1 MSNVPDWLQNAPGA
15 LEAATALVVDG
26 NPQPA
31 RDWLEETQ
39 DMGHVVTIFGGHL
52 AHGVF
57 RVLRDDDSDYV
68 TLHRAPELSMRN
80 DK

>member
-1 MSNVPDWLQNAPGA
+1 MPDWLQNAPGA

-39 DMGHVVTIFGGHL
+39 DFL
-52 AHGVF
+52 PLPPGVW
-57 RVLRDDDSDYV
+57 RRSTDPDTLEADADDGMRSYS
-68 TLHRAPELSMRN
+68 RAPELSMRN